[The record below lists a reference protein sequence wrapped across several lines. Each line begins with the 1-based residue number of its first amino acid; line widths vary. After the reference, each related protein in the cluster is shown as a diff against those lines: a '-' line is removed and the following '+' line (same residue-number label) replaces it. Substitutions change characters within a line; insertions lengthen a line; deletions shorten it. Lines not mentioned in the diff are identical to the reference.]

1 VETEFLIV
9 KIMHNSGFILI
20 NKPTGPT
27 SHDVVDALRKITGI
41 RKIGHAGTLDPF
53 ASGLLILGVG
63 RDATKKLSIFLK
75 QDKEYIAKIKLG
87 AVSTTYDPEGE
98 IKLTQNAEAPGRE
111 DIKKVIKKFIGEIKQ
126 VPPAFSA
133 KKVKGK
139 KLYELARAGV
149 EVKLKPVSLAVY
161 NIELLNYDWP
171 FLEIKIKCS
180 SGTYIRSLARDIG
193 ESLGCGGYL
202 EELCRI
208 KIGEFF
214 LSDALEIPQLNP
226 RNWQNSLKH
235 LALS

>member
-1 VETEFLIV
+1 ME
-9 KIMHNSGFILI
+9 KSGFILL

-27 SHDVVDALRKITGI
+27 SHDIVDALRRITGI

-63 RDATKKLSIFLK
+63 RQSTKKLAVFLK
-75 QDKEYIAKIKLG
+75 QSKEYIAKVKLG
-87 AVSTTYDPEGE
+87 AVSTTHDREGE
-98 IKLTQNAEAPGRE
+98 IKLTQNAEAPARE
-111 DIKKVIKKFIGEIKQ
+111 DIKKVIKKFIGEIEQ

-149 EVKLKPVSLAVY
+149 EVELKPVPLIIH

-171 FLEIKIKCS
+171 FLEIRAQCA

-202 EELCRI
+202 EELCRT
-208 KIGEFF
+208 KIGKFS
-214 LSDALEIPQLNP
+214 LDDALEISQLNP
-226 RNWQNSLKH
+226 QNWQELLKE
-235 LALS
+235 LI